1 MSNLREQIEI
11 MSAGAQGGF
20 GPLYYHVL
28 PKLINEFNLKVG
40 VEVGVCLGGH
50 SEAMLLHT
58 KMERLY
64 SVDPYVYA
72 QGSTDGHVLPT
83 GKGFDQPE
91 YDEMYEYTKERLSV
105 FGTRN
110 IFIRKTSLD
119 AASEVNEPLDICF
132 IDAIHKYSNVRE
144 DIALW
149 GSKVRQGG
157 IIAGHDFN
165 HPNFP
170 GVTQAVGEFA
180 LGKIL
185 NVEDGYVW
193 WVQK

>member
-1 MSNLREQIEI
+1 MSELRKQIEI

-28 PKLINEFNLKVG
+28 PRLINEHNLKIG

-50 SEAMLLHT
+50 SEAMLLYT
-58 KMERLY
+58 QMERLY
-64 SVDPYVYA
+64 SVDPYIYA
-72 QGSTDGHVLPT
+72 PGGTDGHVLPT

-105 FGTRN
+105 FGDRN
-110 IFIRKTSLD
+110 VLIRKTSLNAVD
-119 AASEVNEPLDICF
+119 DVYHTVDIIF
-132 IDAIHKYSNVRE
+132 IDARHTYESVRE

-149 GSKVRQGG
+149 GGKVREGG
-157 IIAGHDFN
+157 LICGHDYN

-170 GVTQAVGEFA
+170 GVTQAVNEYSIYKT
-180 LGKIL
+180 LHI
-185 NVEDGYVW
+185 EDGYVW
-193 WVQK
+193 WVKK